1 MIPSRRL
8 LQLLTA
14 WLVLSVLASL
24 WPRFGW
30 LWKSG
35 AIFLLVVVVIDAVS
49 VLLLRRLTVRREVP
63 GRLALGVEI
72 EIPLTLHNPNTHALV
87 AEFFDGLPETVESSQ
102 LPWSGTVAGSGYT
115 TVLYTA
121 RPLARGALTFTSC
134 HIQHRSP
141 LGLWWR
147 RYRAG
152 GTAELR
158 VYPNYEP
165 VVRYTLLAMSNRLSQ
180 MGIITKNRAGQSR
193 EFHQLREYMDGDVLS
208 QVDWKATARRNQLV
222 SREYREQR
230 DQTIIFMLDSGRRMR
245 ALDGALPQFDHC
257 LNATLLLSYIALRQG
272 DRIGVMGFGGTD
284 RWLPPV
290 KGQHSMSTV
299 LNHLYDYRSSSASS
313 DFSEA
318 AERLMA
324 VQRRRA
330 LVVLLTNLRSEDSA
344 HLLAPLRLLRR
355 RHLVIVAS
363 MREQNVTTR
372 LHEPVVNFDD
382 AIFTAA
388 GHGYFAEREN
398 FLAHLRDHGVMTLDE
413 TAASLPAALAN
424 AYHEIKRRGTL

>member
-1 MIPSRRL
+1 MIPTRRTMRL
-8 LQLLTA
+8 LAIWVALGIGASVWSRFSVLWLGGLALLLPALLVDALLLFRLKPIEVTRKLPGRFA
-14 WLVLSVLASL
+14 VGVAREIAITLRNPNARALVL
-24 WPRFGW
+24 
-30 LWKSG
+30 
-35 AIFLLVVVVIDAVS
+35 
-49 VLLLRRLTVRREVP
+49 
-63 GRLALGVEI
+63 
-72 EIPLTLHNPNTHALV
+72 
-87 AEFFDGLPETVESSQ
+87 EFFEGLPETIESAQ
-102 LPWSGTVAGSGYT
+102 LPWRGEVPGHGFTEVRYEAT
-115 TVLYTA
+115 
-121 RPLARGALTFTSC
+121 PLARGPFTFTGS
-134 HIQHRSP
+134 HLRVESP
-141 LGLWWR
+141 LGLWQR
-147 RYRAG
+147 RLHTGA
-152 GTAELR
+152 TAEVK

-180 MGIITKNRAGQSR
+180 MGIVSKNRAGQSR
-193 EFHQLREYMDGDVLS
+193 EFHQLREYMDGDILS
-208 QVDWKATARRNQLV
+208 QVDWKATARSGHLI

-230 DQTIIFMLDSGRRMR
+230 DQTLVFMLDCGRRMR

-299 LNHLYDYRSSSASS
+299 LNHLYDYRSSAASS

-344 HLLAPLRLLRR
+344 HLLPPLRLLRR

-363 MREQNVTTR
+363 MREQNVSER
-372 LHEPVVNFDD
+372 LREPVVRFED
-382 AIFTAA
+382 ALFTAA

-398 FLAHLRDHGVMTLDE
+398 FLANLRDHGVMTLDE

-424 AYHEIKRRGTL
+424 AYHEIKRRGSL

>member
-1 MIPSRRL
+1 MIPTRRTQRL
-8 LQLLTA
+8 IAIWVALGISA
-14 WLVLSVLASL
+14 SVWGQFAYLWFASL
-24 WPRFGW
+24 ALLVPA
-30 LWKSG
+30 LL
-35 AIFLLVVVVIDAVS
+35 ADAFLLFRLKPITVS
-49 VLLLRRLTVRREVP
+49 RKLPGRFAIGVAREIQVTLKNSNSNSLILDFFEGLPESIESAQLPWRGEVP
-63 GRLALGVEI
+63 GHGFTEVRYEAT
-72 EIPLTLHNPNTHALV
+72 PLSR
-87 AEFFDGLPETVESSQ
+87 GLF
-102 LPWSGTVAGSGYT
+102 
-115 TVLYTA
+115 
-121 RPLARGALTFTSC
+121 TFTAS
-134 HIQHRSP
+134 HLRMESQ
-141 LGLWWR
+141 LGLWQR
-147 RYRAG
+147 KLRTAD
-152 GTAELR
+152 TAEVK

-230 DQTIIFMLDSGRRMR
+230 DQTLIFMLDSGRRMR

-344 HLLAPLRLLRR
+344 HLLPPLRLLRR

-363 MREQNVTTR
+363 MREQNVTNR
-372 LHEPVVNFDD
+372 LREPVVNFDD
-382 AIFTAA
+382 ALFTAA
-388 GHGYFAEREN
+388 GHGYFAERAS
-398 FLAHLRDHGVMTLDE
+398 FLANLRDHGVMTLDE

>member
-1 MIPSRRL
+1 MIPTRRTLRL
-8 LQLLTA
+8 LAIWVALGIGASVWSQFRGLWFGALALLGPA
-14 WLVLSVLASL
+14 LLA
-24 WPRFGW
+24 
-30 LWKSG
+30 
-35 AIFLLVVVVIDAVS
+35 DA
-49 VLLLRRLTVRREVP
+49 LLLFRRKPISVTRTLP
-63 GRLALGVEI
+63 GRLAVGVAREI
-72 EIPLTLHNPNTHALV
+72 AVTLRNPNPHPVVL
-87 AEFFDGLPETVESSQ
+87 EFYEGLPETIESTQ
-102 LPWSGTVAGSGYT
+102 LPWRGEVPGAGFATLSYEAT
-115 TVLYTA
+115 
-121 RPLARGALTFTSC
+121 PLTRGPFTFTGS
-134 HIQHRSP
+134 HLRIESP
-141 LGLWWR
+141 LGLWQR
-147 RYRAG
+147 TQR
-152 GTAELR
+152 TADRTEVK

-165 VVRYTLLAMSNRLSQ
+165 VIRYTLLAMSNRLSQ

-208 QVDWKATARRNQLV
+208 QVDWKATSRRNQLV
-222 SREYREQR
+222 SREYREQK
-230 DQTIIFMLDSGRRMR
+230 DQTLVFMLDCGRRMR

-299 LNHLYDYRSSSASS
+299 LNHLYDYRSSAASS

-344 HLLAPLRLLRR
+344 HLLPPLRLLRR

-363 MREQNVTTR
+363 MREQNVTDR
-372 LHEPVVNFDD
+372 LREPIVHFDD
-382 AIFTAA
+382 ALFAAA

-398 FLAHLRDHGVMTLDE
+398 FLANLRDHGVLTLDE

-424 AYHEIKRRGTL
+424 AYHDIKRRGTL

>member
-1 MIPSRRL
+1 MIPTRRTLRL
-8 LQLLTA
+8 LAIWVALGICASVWSQFRGL
-14 WLVLSVLASL
+14 WLGGLA
-24 WPRFGW
+24 
-30 LWKSG
+30 
-35 AIFLLVVVVIDAVS
+35 LLVPAMLADA
-49 VLLLRRLTVRREVP
+49 LLLFRLKLITVTRKLP
-63 GRLALGVEI
+63 GRLAVGVAREI
-72 EIPLTLHNPNTHALV
+72 EVTLRNPNARKLV
-87 AEFFDGLPETVESSQ
+87 LEFFEGLPETIESAQ
-102 LPWSGTVAGSGYT
+102 LPWRGEVPGIGF
-115 TVLYTA
+115 TA
-121 RPLARGALTFTSC
+121 LSYEATPLARGPFTFTGS
-134 HIQHRSP
+134 HLRIESL
-141 LGLWWR
+141 LGLWQR
-147 RYRAG
+147 RQR
-152 GTAELR
+152 TAER
-158 VYPNYEP
+158 TEVKVYPNYEP
-165 VVRYTLLAMSNRLSQ
+165 VVRYTLLAMSHRESQ
-180 MGIITKNRAGQSR
+180 MGIFSKNRAGQSR
-193 EFHQLREYMDGDVLS
+193 EFHQLREYQDGDVLS
-208 QVDWKATARRNQLV
+208 QVDWKATSRRGHLV

-230 DQTIIFMLDSGRRMR
+230 DQTLVFMLDCGRRMR

-272 DRIGVMGFGGTD
+272 DRIGVLGFGGTD

-344 HLLAPLRLLRR
+344 HLIQPLRLLRR

-363 MREQNVTTR
+363 MREQNVSQR
-372 LHEPVVNFDD
+372 LREPVVNFED
-382 AIFTAA
+382 ALFTAA

-398 FLAHLRDHGVMTLDE
+398 FLANLRDHGVMTLDE

-424 AYHEIKRRGTL
+424 AYHDIKRRGAL

>member
-1 MIPSRRL
+1 ML
-8 LQLLTA
+8 
-14 WLVLSVLASL
+14 
-24 WPRFGW
+24 
-30 LWKSG
+30 
-35 AIFLLVVVVIDAVS
+35 
-49 VLLLRRLTVRREVP
+49 
-63 GRLALGVEI
+63 
-72 EIPLTLHNPNTHALV
+72 
-87 AEFFDGLPETVESSQ
+87 EFFEGLPETIESAQ
-102 LPWSGTVAGSGYT
+102 LPWRGEVPGIGF
-115 TVLYTA
+115 TA
-121 RPLARGALTFTSC
+121 LSYEATPLARGPFTFTGS
-134 HIQHRSP
+134 HLRIESL
-141 LGLWWR
+141 LGLWQR
-147 RYRAG
+147 RQR
-152 GTAELR
+152 TAER
-158 VYPNYEP
+158 TEVKVYPNYEP
-165 VVRYTLLAMSNRLSQ
+165 VIRYTLLAMSHRESQ
-180 MGIITKNRAGQSR
+180 MGIFSKNRAGQSR
-193 EFHQLREYMDGDVLS
+193 EFHQLREYQDGDVLS
-208 QVDWKATARRNQLV
+208 QVDWKATSRRGHLV

-230 DQTIIFMLDSGRRMR
+230 DQTLVFMLDCGRRMR

-272 DRIGVMGFGGTD
+272 DRIGVLGFGGTD

-344 HLLAPLRLLRR
+344 HLIQPLRLLRR

-363 MREQNVTTR
+363 MREQNVSQR
-372 LHEPVVNFDD
+372 LREPVVNFED
-382 AIFTAA
+382 ALFTAA

-398 FLAHLRDHGVMTLDE
+398 FLANLRDHGVMTLDE

-424 AYHEIKRRGTL
+424 AYHDIKRRGAL

>member
-1 MIPSRRL
+1 MIPTRRTMRL
-8 LQLLTA
+8 LAIWVALGIGA
-14 WLVLSVLASL
+14 SVWGRFSVL
-24 WPRFGW
+24 W
-30 LWKSG
+30 LG
-35 AIFLLVVVVIDAVS
+35 GLALLLPAMLVDALLLFRLKPIAVS
-49 VLLLRRLTVRREVP
+49 RKLP
-63 GRLALGVEI
+63 GRFAVGVAREI
-72 EIPLTLHNPNTHALV
+72 AVTLRNPNARALTL
-87 AEFFDGLPETVESSQ
+87 EFFEGLPETIESAQ
-102 LPWSGTVAGSGYT
+102 LPWRGEVPGHGFTEVRYEA
-115 TVLYTA
+115 V
-121 RPLARGALTFTSC
+121 PLTRGPFTFTGS
-134 HIQHRSP
+134 HLRIESP
-141 LGLWWR
+141 LGLWQR
-147 RYRAG
+147 KARAG
-152 GTAELR
+152 DSAMVK

-165 VVRYTLLAMSNRLSQ
+165 VIRYTLLAMSNRESM

-208 QVDWKATARRNQLV
+208 QVDWKATARSGHLI
-222 SREYREQR
+222 SREYREQK
-230 DQTIIFMLDSGRRMR
+230 DQTLIFMLDCGRRMR

-299 LNHLYDYRSSSASS
+299 LNHLYDYRSSSAAS

-344 HLLAPLRLLRR
+344 HLLPPLRLLRR

-363 MREQNVTTR
+363 MREQNVTER
-372 LHEPVVNFDD
+372 LREPVVRFED
-382 AIFTAA
+382 ALFTAA
-388 GHGYFAEREN
+388 GHGYFAEREK
-398 FLAHLRDHGVMTLDE
+398 FLANLRDHGVMTLDE

-424 AYHEIKRRGTL
+424 AYHDIKRRGAL

>member
-1 MIPSRRL
+1 MIPTRRTL
-8 LQLLTA
+8 R
-14 WLVLSVLASL
+14 LVAFWVALGIGASV
-24 WPRFGW
+24 WGRFGA
-30 LWKSG
+30 LWFAG
-35 AIFLLVVVVIDAVS
+35 LALLVPALLADA
-49 VLLLRRLTVRREVP
+49 LLLFRLRKITVTRKLPGRCAVGVAREIAVTLRNPNARALTV
-63 GRLALGVEI
+63 
-72 EIPLTLHNPNTHALV
+72 
-87 AEFFDGLPETVESSQ
+87 EFFEGLPETIESAQ
-102 LPWSGTVAGSGYT
+102 LPWRGQVPGGGFAEVRYEAT
-115 TVLYTA
+115 
-121 RPLARGALTFTSC
+121 PLTRGPFTFTAA
-134 HIQHRSP
+134 HLRVESP
-141 LGLWWR
+141 LGLWQR
-147 RYRAG
+147 RLRAG
-152 GTAELR
+152 DSAEVK

-165 VVRYTLLAMSNRLSQ
+165 VVRYTLLAMSNRESM

-208 QVDWKATARRNQLV
+208 QVDWKATARSGHLI

-230 DQTIIFMLDSGRRMR
+230 DQTLVFMLDCGRRMR

-299 LNHLYDYRSSSASS
+299 LNHLYDYRSSAAAS

-344 HLLAPLRLLRR
+344 HLLPPLRLLRR
-355 RHLVIVAS
+355 RHLVVVAS
-363 MREQNVTTR
+363 MREQNVTER
-372 LHEPVVNFDD
+372 LRQPVVNFDD
-382 AIFTAA
+382 ALFTAA

-398 FLAHLRDHGVMTLDE
+398 FLANLRDHGVMTLDE

-424 AYHEIKRRGTL
+424 AYHDIKRRGAL